1 MRAACRASTRHVRDT
16 QWMTSDTFGSG
27 CVFES
32 REHSFPEFGINLAVL
47 QPGEPNCLYH
57 AESQQEAFLVL
68 SGECRLLVNGEERA
82 LKSWDFVHCPAGTE
96 HVFVGAGE
104 GPSTILMAG
113 ARSENEQLFY
123 PASELAAKYGAASKN
138 DTPDARQAYA
148 PFKRPESTRPPYF
161 QELPW
166 A

>member
-1 MRAACRASTRHVRDT
+1 MWLSFDAR
-16 QWMTSDTFGSG
+16 GSL

-32 REHSFPEFGINLAVL
+32 LKAWAFGPESGEFWFRQLGINLTVL
-47 QPGEPNCLYH
+47 GPGQPNGLYH

-68 SGECRLLVNGEERA
+68 AGGCRLLINGEERA
-82 LKSWDFVHCPAGTE
+82 LKAWDFVHCPAGTE

-104 GPSTILMAG
+104 GLSTILMAG

-123 PASELAAKYGAASKN
+123 PAAELAAQYGGASEN
-138 DTPDARQAYA
+138 DTNDPRQAYA
-148 PFKRPESTRPPYF
+148 PFERPKAIRPPYW

>member
-1 MRAACRASTRHVRDT
+1 M
-16 QWMTSDTFGSG
+16 
-27 CVFES
+27 
-32 REHSFPEFGINLAVL
+32 N
-47 QPGEPNCLYH
+47 
-57 AESQQEAFLVL
+57 
-68 SGECRLLVNGEERA
+68 
-82 LKSWDFVHCPAGTE
+82 CPAGTE

-123 PASELAAKYGAASKN
+123 PASELAARYGGASEN
-138 DTPDARQAYA
+138 DTPDPRQAYA
-148 PFKRPESTRPPYF
+148 PFKRPEAARPPYW